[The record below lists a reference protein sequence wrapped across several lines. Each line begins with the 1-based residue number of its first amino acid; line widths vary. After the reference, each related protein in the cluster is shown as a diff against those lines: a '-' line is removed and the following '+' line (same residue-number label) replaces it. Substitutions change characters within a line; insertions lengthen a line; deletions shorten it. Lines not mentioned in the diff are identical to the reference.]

1 MNSNIKLELT
11 KNSKIESVDFNNL
24 PFGSVYSD
32 HMFVCDFKE
41 GKWQN
46 PTIKPFAPISLM
58 PSAKI
63 FHYGQSIFEG
73 MKAYK
78 DKNNNTLL
86 FRPLDNC
93 KRLNISAERMVIP
106 QIPEDLFMNGLKK
119 LLEVDNNWIP
129 TNEGSSLYIRPFMF
143 ASGNGFHASP
153 ADEYKLIIAT
163 APSGAYFAGKVK
175 VLIEEKYARAAN
187 GGVGFA
193 KAGGNY
199 AAQFYPTQLA
209 VEKGYNQVI
218 WTDDNTHEYIEE
230 AGAMNIFIRIN
241 DTLITSPTS
250 DRILDG
256 ITRKSII
263 QIAKDSGIDV
273 EVRKISVSEV
283 ISAAQSG
290 SLKEMFGAG
299 TAAVISP
306 IASFGYKEQDYELP
320 ELENSFA
327 LTLKNKL
334 QIFKLTKQKILTD
347 GELKYNLLNIKYK
360 TSTLLGFFFFVVLTQ
375 IHYMKKL
382 LLFIYV
388 AFFISCQTSLEKDKK
403 KPSIKHKQ
411 YITV

>member
-1 MNSNIKLELT
+1 MNSNIEIKHIE
-11 KNSKIESVDFNNL
+11 KSKIASVDFNNL
-24 PFGSVYSD
+24 PFGTVFSD
-32 HMFVCDFKE
+32 HMLTCTFKD
-41 GKWQN
+41 GKWQE
-46 PTIKPFAPISLM
+46 PIITPFEPISLD

-78 DKNNNTLL
+78 DAEGTTLL
-86 FRPLDNC
+86 FRPLENC
-93 KRLNISAERMVIP
+93 KRLNKSAERLVIP
-106 QIPEDLFMNGLKK
+106 QIPEEIFMSGLKA
-119 LLEVDNNWIP
+119 LLKVDEAWIP

-153 ADEYKLIIAT
+153 ADEYKFMICT

-209 VEKGYNQVI
+209 IEKGYNQVI

-230 AGAMNIFIRIN
+230 AGAMNIFVRIN
-241 DTLITSPTS
+241 DTLITSPTN

-263 QIAKDSGIDV
+263 KIAEDLKIDV

-283 ISAAQSG
+283 ITAAQSG
-290 SLKEMFGAG
+290 SLKEMFGTG

-306 IASFGYKEQDYELP
+306 ISGFGYQEKDYALP
-320 ELENSFA
+320 ELDKPFA
-327 LTLKNKL
+327 ALLKKTITDIQTNKTEDPYGWRM
-334 QIFKLTKQKILTD
+334 KL
-347 GELKYNLLNIKYK
+347 
-360 TSTLLGFFFFVVLTQ
+360 
-375 IHYMKKL
+375 
-382 LLFIYV
+382 
-388 AFFISCQTSLEKDKK
+388 
-403 KPSIKHKQ
+403 
-411 YITV
+411 

>member
-1 MNSNIKLELT
+1 MNSQIEIKHIE
-11 KNSKIESVDFNNL
+11 KSKIATVDFNNL
-24 PFGSVYSD
+24 PFGSVFSD
-32 HMFVCDFKE
+32 HMLTCTFKE
-41 GKWQN
+41 GKWQD
-46 PTIKPFAPISLM
+46 PIIEPYAPISLD

-78 DKNNNTLL
+78 DSEGNTLL
-86 FRPLDNC
+86 FRPLENC
-93 KRLNISAERMVIP
+93 KRLNKSAERLVIP
-106 QIPEDLFMNGLKK
+106 QIPEETFMSGLKALLK
-119 LLEVDNNWIP
+119 LDEAWIP
-129 TNEGSSLYIRPFMF
+129 TNDGSSLYIRPFMF

-153 ADEYKLIIAT
+153 ANEYKFMICT

-209 VEKGYNQVI
+209 MEKGYNQVI

-230 AGAMNIFIRIN
+230 AGAMNIFVRID

-263 QIAKDSGIDV
+263 QLAKDLKINV
-273 EVRKISVSEV
+273 EERKISVSEV
-283 ISAAQSG
+283 VVAAQSG
-290 SLKEMFGAG
+290 SLKEMFGTG

-306 IASFGYKEQDYELP
+306 ISGFGYQEKDYELP
-320 ELENSFA
+320 ELDKPFA
-327 LTLKNKL
+327 ALLKKTITDIQTNKSEDTYGWRVQL
-334 QIFKLTKQKILTD
+334 
-347 GELKYNLLNIKYK
+347 
-360 TSTLLGFFFFVVLTQ
+360 
-375 IHYMKKL
+375 
-382 LLFIYV
+382 
-388 AFFISCQTSLEKDKK
+388 
-403 KPSIKHKQ
+403 
-411 YITV
+411 